1 MTGTTSERRL
11 DLEREVLRG
20 VADAVGSDPDLR
32 VVCSRVAEA
41 VRCGRTTRDVYVYL
55 YEDASDDLLLVGATE
70 SPAAREVGT
79 LRVPYGD
86 GVTGW
91 VAASRE
97 SYVVAGEPSSDPH
110 FLPYPGIGEER
121 YGAIFSVPVVSSA
134 DELVGCIT
142 VWATPGDGFAA
153 HEVPLVEHVASLVA
167 TCLERERLREQVRVL
182 GRTEE
187 GLRELGELVASRAPV
202 GRVVDRAAALALA
215 GLGADLVVALV
226 ADPSGADRMVVALA
240 SGSDPE
246 RRAPAAAVRRGLLE
260 VDHDLRRARI
270 TWQVAAER
278 VTRALE
284 GRSQPL
290 ATAAVR
296 SGPDELGRI
305 EAHVLGPGRRPT
317 APAGLLPAIA
327 GQVGVATRL
336 GIALEELADR
346 NGLTW
351 FLRAVTSGRLA
362 GDDLRR
368 RAEALGLDRAAAHV
382 FVVAC
387 TSGRTA
393 SSAQLDTVLQR
404 ASLPAGTLTGATP
417 HQAVAV
423 VPWPSASTSV
433 DALRRPLLRA
443 CDHVRSAGAALTVG
457 VSRPAP
463 SVDGFADALAE
474 AREAMSVA
482 SSLPEPAGVFTLDDV
497 GHHLLLSRVSGVAG
511 VRDRYAVAVES
522 IAEYDRVR
530 GTELLGTVATYL
542 HLRSRSAAARDLVV
556 HRNTLAQ
563 RLTRASQLS
572 GFDVS
577 APDAWFPLQLALQVH
592 LARSGVPG
600 GGSQDVRPLDD

>member
-1 MTGTTSERRL
+1 MTRTSAA
-11 DLEREVLRG
+11 LELEVLRS

-41 VRCGRTTRDVYVYL
+41 VRSARPTRDVYVYL
-55 YEDASDDLLLVGATE
+55 YDSGADDLLLVGATE

-79 LRVPYGD
+79 LRVPYGG

-91 VAASRE
+91 AAVSRE
-97 SYVVAGEPSSDPH
+97 SYVVPSEPASDPH

-134 DELVGCIT
+134 DELVGGIT
-142 VWATPGDGFAA
+142 VWATPDDGFAA
-153 HEVPLVEHVASLVA
+153 YEVPLVEHVASLLA
-167 TCLERERLREQVRVL
+167 PSLERERLREQVGTL
-182 GRTEE
+182 TRTEE
-187 GLRELGELVASRAPV
+187 GLRELGDLVATRAAA
-202 GRVVDRAAALALA
+202 GRVVDSAAQLALT
-215 GLGADLVVALV
+215 GLAADLVVAVV
-226 ADPSGADRMVVALA
+226 ADPSGGDRMVVAVA
-240 SGSDPE
+240 SGADPD
-246 RRAPAAAVRRGLLE
+246 RRAPAAGLRRALLE
-260 VDHDLRRARI
+260 IDGDLRRARI

-278 VTRALE
+278 VARALE
-284 GRSQPL
+284 GQSQPL

-296 SGPDELGRI
+296 CGPDELGRI
-305 EAHVLGPGRRPT
+305 EAHVLVPGRPHPT
-317 APAGLLPAIA
+317 PAGLLPAIA
-327 GQVGVATRL
+327 GHVAVATRL
-336 GIALEELADR
+336 GIALEELDDR

-368 RAEALGLDRAAAHV
+368 RAEALGLDRAGAHV
-382 FVVAC
+382 FVAAC
-387 TSGRTA
+387 TSDPIA
-393 SSAQLDTVLQR
+393 AELDTVLER
-404 ASLPAGTLTGATP
+404 VAALPAGTLTGSTP

-423 VPWPSASTSV
+423 VPWPSASGSV
-433 DALRRPLLRA
+433 DALRGPLLRA
-443 CDHVRSAGAALTVG
+443 CAHARAAGAALTVG
-457 VSRPAP
+457 VSRPVA

-482 SSLPEPAGVFTLDDV
+482 SSLPQPAGVFTLDDV
-497 GHHLLLSRVSGVAG
+497 GHHLLLSRVASVTG

-522 IAEYDRVR
+522 IAEYDRVK

-542 HLRSRSAAARDLVV
+542 HLRSRSAAARDLVI

-592 LARSGVPG
+592 LARSGTRSDGPVDAQGVVP
-600 GGSQDVRPLDD
+600 DAD